1 MLMQFSDTFLEAS
14 QSMGANRL
22 RTGLTMLGMIIGVA
36 SVVLMLAIGQGAQ
49 ALVTESIASMGSNLF
64 IVLSGASTAGGVR
77 MGGGTVPTL
86 TYKDTM
92 AIGEL
97 ESIAAVAPML
107 PNSAPMVYG
116 SNNWTTQVVG
126 TTSEYFEVRDWQP
139 SKGVVFTPTD
149 LRSAN
154 RVVLLGQTVVNHLFG
169 DEDPLGKI
177 LRIKNNPF
185 TVVGV
190 LSSKGQSLDGRDQ
203 DDTALIPFTTAQRKV
218 FGNQFP
224 GMVRYAMAKA
234 TSAEVM
240 TAAEA
245 QMNDLLRQRH
255 RIRSGM
261 DDDFSIRNLT
271 ALAQTAQGAT
281 KAMSMMLGAIAG
293 VSLLVGGIGIMNI
306 MLVSVTE
313 RTREIGIRMAIGA
326 RTFDILSQFLL
337 EALMISL
344 SGSLL
349 GVILGVTIA
358 WLVAT
363 SFGMNVVVTLTSI
376 LLAFGVAAAVGIFFG
391 FYPAKKASALRPIEA
406 LRYQ

>member
-1 MLMQFSDTFLEAS
+1 MQFSDTFIEAS

-64 IVLSGASTAGGVR
+64 IVLSGTSTAGGVR

-116 SNNWTTQVVG
+116 ANNWTTQVVG
-126 TTSEYFEVRDWQP
+126 TTPDYFEVRDWQP
-139 SKGVVFTPTD
+139 SEGVVFTPTD

-154 RVVLLGQTVVNHLFG
+154 RVVLLGKTVVSHLFG
-169 DEDPLGKI
+169 DENPIGKT

-234 TSAEVM
+234 ASAEVM

-255 RIRSGM
+255 RIRAGM

-326 RTFDILSQFLL
+326 RTFDILAQFLL

-349 GVILGVTIA
+349 GVVLGVTIA

-363 SFGMNVVVTLTSI
+363 TFGMNVVVTLTSI
-376 LLAFGVAAAVGIFFG
+376 FLAFGVAAAVGIFFG
-391 FYPAKKASALRPIEA
+391 FYPARKAAALRPIEA

>member
-1 MLMQFSDTFLEAS
+1 MQFSDTFLEAS

-116 SNNWTTQVVG
+116 SNNLTTQVVG
-126 TTSEYFEVRDWQP
+126 TSSEYFEVRDWQP

>member
-1 MLMQFSDTFLEAS
+1 
-14 QSMGANRL
+14 MGANRL

-64 IVLSGASTAGGVR
+64 IVLSGTSTAGGVR

-116 SNNWTTQVVG
+116 ANNWTTQVVG
-126 TTSEYFEVRDWQP
+126 TTPDYFEVRDWQP
-139 SKGVVFTPTD
+139 SEGVVFTPTD

-154 RVVLLGQTVVNHLFG
+154 RVVLLGKTVVSHLFG
-169 DEDPLGKI
+169 DEDPIGKT

-234 TSAEVM
+234 ASAEVM

-255 RIRSGM
+255 RIRAGM

-326 RTFDILSQFLL
+326 RTFDILAQFLL
-337 EALMISL
+337 EALIISL

-363 SFGMNVVVTLTSI
+363 TFGMNVVVTLTSI
-376 LLAFGVAAAVGIFFG
+376 FLAFGVAAAVGIFFG
-391 FYPAKKASALRPIEA
+391 FYPARKAAALRPIEA

>member
-126 TTSEYFEVRDWQP
+126 TSSEYFEVRDWQP

>member
-1 MLMQFSDTFLEAS
+1 MQFSDTFIEAS

-64 IVLSGASTAGGVR
+64 IVLSGTSTAGGVR

-116 SNNWTTQVVG
+116 ANNWTTQVVG
-126 TTSEYFEVRDWQP
+126 TTPDYFEVRDWQP
-139 SKGVVFTPTD
+139 SEGVVFTPTD

-154 RVVLLGQTVVNHLFG
+154 RVVLLGKTVVSHLFG
-169 DEDPLGKI
+169 DEDPIGKT

-234 TSAEVM
+234 ASAEVM

-255 RIRSGM
+255 RIRAGM

-326 RTFDILSQFLL
+326 RTFDILAQFLL

-363 SFGMNVVVTLTSI
+363 TFGMNVVVTLTSI
-376 LLAFGVAAAVGIFFG
+376 FLAFGVAAAVGIFFG
-391 FYPAKKASALRPIEA
+391 FYPARKAAALRPIEA

>member
-1 MLMQFSDTFLEAS
+1 MQFSDTFLEAS

>member
-1 MLMQFSDTFLEAS
+1 MQFSDTFIEAS

-64 IVLSGASTAGGVR
+64 IVLSGTSTAGGVR

-116 SNNWTTQVVG
+116 ANNWTTQVVG
-126 TTSEYFEVRDWQP
+126 TTPDYFEVRDWQP
-139 SKGVVFTPTD
+139 SEGVVFTPTD

-154 RVVLLGQTVVNHLFG
+154 RVVLLGKTVVSHLFG
-169 DEDPLGKI
+169 DEDPIGKT

-234 TSAEVM
+234 ASAEVM

-255 RIRSGM
+255 RIRAGM

-326 RTFDILSQFLL
+326 RTFDILAQFLL
-337 EALMISL
+337 EALIISL

-363 SFGMNVVVTLTSI
+363 TFGMNVVVTLTSI
-376 LLAFGVAAAVGIFFG
+376 FLAFGVAAAVGIFFG
-391 FYPAKKASALRPIEA
+391 FYPARKAAALRPIEA

>member
-126 TTSEYFEVRDWQP
+126 TSSEYFEVRDWQP

-149 LRSAN
+149 PRSAN

>member
-1 MLMQFSDTFLEAS
+1 MQFSDTFIEAS

-64 IVLSGASTAGGVR
+64 IVLSGTSTAGGVR

-116 SNNWTTQVVG
+116 ANNWTTQVVG
-126 TTSEYFEVRDWQP
+126 TTPDYFEVRDWQP
-139 SKGVVFTPTD
+139 SEGVVFTPTD

-154 RVVLLGQTVVNHLFG
+154 RVVLLGKTVVSHLFG
-169 DEDPLGKI
+169 DEDPIGKT

-203 DDTALIPFTTAQRKV
+203 DDSALIPFTTAQRKV

-234 TSAEVM
+234 ASAEVM

-255 RIRSGM
+255 RIRAGM

-326 RTFDILSQFLL
+326 RTFDILAQFLL

-363 SFGMNVVVTLTSI
+363 TFGMNVVVTLTSI
-376 LLAFGVAAAVGIFFG
+376 FLAFGVAAAVGIFFG
-391 FYPAKKASALRPIEA
+391 FYPARKAAALRPIEA

>member
-1 MLMQFSDTFLEAS
+1 
-14 QSMGANRL
+14 
-22 RTGLTMLGMIIGVA
+22 
-36 SVVLMLAIGQGAQ
+36 
-49 ALVTESIASMGSNLF
+49 MGSNLF
-64 IVLSGASTAGGVR
+64 IVLSGTSTAGGVR

-116 SNNWTTQVVG
+116 ANNWTTQVVG
-126 TTSEYFEVRDWQP
+126 TTPDYFEVRDWQP
-139 SKGVVFTPTD
+139 SEGVVFTPTD

-154 RVVLLGQTVVNHLFG
+154 RVVLLGKTVVSHLFG
-169 DEDPLGKI
+169 DEDPIGKT

-234 TSAEVM
+234 ASAEVM

-255 RIRSGM
+255 RIRAGM

-326 RTFDILSQFLL
+326 RTFDILAQFLL

-363 SFGMNVVVTLTSI
+363 TFGMNVVVTLTSI
-376 LLAFGVAAAVGIFFG
+376 FLAFGVAAAVGIFFG
-391 FYPAKKASALRPIEA
+391 FYPARKAAALRPIEA

>member
-1 MLMQFSDTFLEAS
+1 MQFSDTFLEAS

-126 TTSEYFEVRDWQP
+126 TSSEYFEVRDWQP